1 VIRFIAQF
9 SLSLAL
15 VLSASTA
22 FAAPDQPD
30 PSHTRPAATKPAPRK
45 AAPAKTAKTAHK
57 AGKTAAGKP
66 KVPAVKAPAEKSAQ
80 PPAAT
85 QAGPVKAPEVKS
97 GDAKTDGAKSDG
109 AKPVE
114 TKAAPH
120 FASLRAEKVNLRSGP
135 SEDFPI
141 QWVFKR
147 RGLPVEILASF
158 DIWRKI
164 HAFDGTEGWVNQQM
178 LTGRRSVLITGAT
191 RNLHHDPDPA
201 SGIVAQ
207 LEPGVVA
214 AMSHCNPTW
223 CELKAGGYKGWLKRD
238 GLWGVEPD
246 EIVP

>member
-1 VIRFIAQF
+1 VIRFVAQI

-22 FAAPDQPD
+22 GAAAD
-30 PSHTRPAATKPAPRK
+30 PSGQPNAPAAATKPAVKKPAAKK
-45 AAPAKTAKTAHK
+45 AVPAKTDKANHK
-57 AGKTAAGKP
+57 AAAAKP
-66 KVPAVKAPAEKSAQ
+66 KVPAVKAPAAKPTQ
-80 PPAAT
+80 PPAT
-85 QAGPVKAPEVKS
+85 VQTGPAKSPEAKP
-97 GDAKTDGAKSDG
+97 GDAKAEPT
-109 AKPVE
+109 KPVE

-147 RGLPVEILASF
+147 RGLPVEIVASF

-178 LTGRRSVLITGAT
+178 LTGRRSVLITCTT
-191 RNLHHDPDPA
+191 RNLHHDPDLG
-201 SGIVAQ
+201 SGVVAQ
-207 LEPGVVA
+207 FEPGVVA

-238 GLWGVEPD
+238 ELWGVEPD
-246 EIVP
+246 EIIP

>member
-1 VIRFIAQF
+1 VIRFLAQF

-15 VLSASTA
+15 VLSASIA

-30 PSHTRPAATKPAPRK
+30 TAHSRPAATKPAPRK
-45 AAPAKTAKTAHK
+45 AAPAKTTKPAHK
-57 AGKTAAGKP
+57 PAAGKP
-66 KVPAVKAPAEKSAQ
+66 KVPAVKGVPAEKPAQ

-85 QAGPVKAPEVKS
+85 QAGPVKALDAKP
-97 GDAKTDGAKSDG
+97 GDAKADG
-109 AKPVE
+109 AKPLE
-114 TKAAPH
+114 TKAPPH